1 MIHALKIFPEY
12 FEEVRNGRKK
22 FELRYNDRDFRV
34 GDYLALNEWENDKY
48 SGRSELVKVTYVLD
62 PNDIMTRQGNF
73 VVMSIEICGSYD
85 SVPEDTP

>member
-34 GDYLALNEWENDKY
+34 GDYLALNEWDNKQY
-48 SGRSELVKVTYVLD
+48 TGRTELVKVTYILN
-62 PNDIMTRQGNF
+62 PNEFMSCQGNF
-73 VVMSIEICGSYD
+73 VVMSIELCGSYD
-85 SVPEDTP
+85 SVPEDAP